1 MRSRS
6 ALLMITLSLAYPQGI
21 FDSPYVTD
29 RIRIA
34 TDGYVYALTKPRL
47 GYEIDYHILDKLTK
61 RVET

>member
-6 ALLMITLSLAYPQGI
+6 ALLMITLSFNCPQGI

-34 TDGYVYALTKPRL
+34 TDGYVLRANQAWT
-47 GYEIDYHILDKLTK
+47 GI
-61 RVET
+61 

>member
-6 ALLMITLSLAYPQGI
+6 ALLMITLSLAYPHGI

-34 TDGYVYALTKPRL
+34 TDGTFTCQPS
-47 GYEIDYHILDKLTK
+47 LDWDIRSIT
-61 RVET
+61 TSSTN